1 MGLCLIIFFFFIMKA
16 TFIGGLS
23 LQVVLN
29 RCGEFLIEA
38 QLIWNLLHIK
48 LCCSECPPNV
58 WSSVRLQAPSRR
70 FQSKQLKS
78 ALPLKLVKSWSVSPA
93 LCTLFLVR
101 KLWIA
106 PEWVFPF
113 TKQRHSNWLSWEGYC
128 KDKRKCVCNC
138 FDFLGE
144 IKETLES
151 RAKVYISYSFKKIP
165 GV

>member
-1 MGLCLIIFFFFIMKA
+1 MGLCLIIFFYHESNIHRRA
-16 TFIGGLS
+16 LLTSGLEPLWRIFNWS
-23 LQVVLN
+23 SVDLKSIAYQVVLLWVPTK
-29 RCGEFLIEA
+29 CL
-38 QLIWNLLHIK
+38 K
-48 LCCSECPPNV
+48 LC
-58 WSSVRLQAPSRR
+58 RLQAPSRR

-93 LCTLFLVR
+93 LCTLWLVR

-128 KDKRKCVCNC
+128 KNKRKCVWNC
-138 FDFLGE
+138 FDSLGE

-151 RAKVYISYSFKKIP
+151 RAKVYTSYSFKKIL